1 MASSLQWKLMSS
13 VWSRKSER
21 AYATCRNGR
30 RHGSIVLRAKS
41 NLLNSF
47 NLIWVVQSL
56 RQKLLASSS
65 PQISGF
71 LRAVPSR
78 QERRIAIVTNARR
91 DVMDARGAQD
101 EGARRVRRSRVV
113 LTPRCWRQIRR
124 SKLLRMTVATKPFTG
139 EHEVSRKAIAQGRP
153 ECFR

>member
-1 MASSLQWKLMSS
+1 MSS
-13 VWSRKSER
+13 VRPRKSEM
-21 AYATCRNGR
+21 AYATWRNGR
-30 RHGSIVLRAKS
+30 RRRAIVLRAKS
-41 NLLNSF
+41 NLQNNF

-56 RQKLLASSS
+56 RKKLLASSS

-78 QERRIAIVTNARR
+78 QEGRIAIVTNARR

-113 LTPRCWRQIRR
+113 LTPRCWRQVAQVHFCVA
-124 SKLLRMTVATKPFTG
+124 TVAKEPFTG
-139 EHEVSRKAIAQGRP
+139 ESTL
-153 ECFR
+153 